1 MKSKKKY
8 ALLITLFLLLIIG
21 TYYFVLK
28 DYSLKEFETSL
39 QNCKIFYIV
48 ISFIC
53 VFLFAF
59 FGALFLKRMLKH
71 FNKKVTWFHSFGYV
85 MTEVYFS
92 AITPSSTGGQPVQMY
107 EMNKDGIMVRT
118 SGIVVLLN
126 TILYKIALILI
137 ALILVPIYLKSIF
150 NINTVFNYLIVLGTI
165 TNILVII
172 LFIAMIY
179 SKKTLPKIIK
189 GLISF
194 GNKIHIIKNKETLIK
209 KFEDALKDYKKCASI
224 TKQKPLILLE
234 GLIYMILQR
243 LSILSISY
251 FIYLSF
257 GLNKLSCLELI
268 AFQVCITLASD
279 FVPLPGG
286 VGISESLLLKINKFI
301 YGATLA
307 TSSMILLR
315 GISFYIFV
323 ILGGIFYLIFHL
335 SKRKKT
341 KKIAWKSGFFNV
353 LLMYKILR
361 SDKNETNKRLRG
373 GGQSIDS

>member
-373 GGQSIDS
+373 GGNL

>member
-8 ALLITLFLLLIIG
+8 TLFITLFLLLIIG

-28 DYSLKEFETSL
+28 DYSLKEFEASL
-39 QNCKIFYIV
+39 QNCNIFYIV

-53 VFLFAF
+53 VFLFTF

-85 MTEVYFS
+85 MTEIYFS

-137 ALILVPIYLKSIF
+137 ALVLVPIYLKSIF
-150 NINTVFNYLIVLGTI
+150 NINTLFNYLIVLGTI

-179 SKKTLPKIIK
+179 SKKTLPKMIK

-194 GNKIHIIKNKETLIK
+194 GNKIDIIRNKEALIK

-257 GLNKLSCLELI
+257 GLDKISCLELI

-323 ILGGIFYLIFHL
+323 VLGGIFYLIFHL
-335 SKRKKT
+335 SKRAKAKR
-341 KKIAWKSGFFNV
+341 ISWKSDSFNV
-353 LLMYKILR
+353 LLI
-361 SDKNETNKRLRG
+361 
-373 GGQSIDS
+373 

>member
-1 MKSKKKY
+1 
-8 ALLITLFLLLIIG
+8 
-21 TYYFVLK
+21 
-28 DYSLKEFETSL
+28 
-39 QNCKIFYIV
+39 
-48 ISFIC
+48 
-53 VFLFAF
+53 
-59 FGALFLKRMLKH
+59 
-71 FNKKVTWFHSFGYV
+71 
-85 MTEVYFS
+85 
-92 AITPSSTGGQPVQMY
+92 
-107 EMNKDGIMVRT
+107 
-118 SGIVVLLN
+118 
-126 TILYKIALILI
+126 
-137 ALILVPIYLKSIF
+137 
-150 NINTVFNYLIVLGTI
+150 
-165 TNILVII
+165 
-172 LFIAMIY
+172 MIY
-179 SKKTLPKIIK
+179 SKKTLPKMIK

-194 GNKIHIIKNKETLIK
+194 GNKIHIIRNKEALIK

-257 GLNKLSCLELI
+257 GLDKISCLELI

-323 ILGGIFYLIFHL
+323 VLGGIFYLIFHL
-335 SKRKKT
+335 SKRAK
-341 KKIAWKSGFFNV
+341 A
-353 LLMYKILR
+353 
-361 SDKNETNKRLRG
+361 KRI
-373 GGQSIDS
+373 S

>member
-8 ALLITLFLLLIIG
+8 TLFITLFLLLIIG

-28 DYSLKEFETSL
+28 DYSLKEFEASL
-39 QNCKIFYIV
+39 QNCNIFYIV

-53 VFLFAF
+53 VFLFTF

-85 MTEVYFS
+85 MTEIYFS

-137 ALILVPIYLKSIF
+137 ALVLVPIYLKSIF
-150 NINTVFNYLIVLGTI
+150 NINTLFNYLIVLGTI

-179 SKKTLPKIIK
+179 SKKTLPKMIK

-194 GNKIHIIKNKETLIK
+194 GNKIHIIRNK
-209 KFEDALKDYKKCASI
+209 
-224 TKQKPLILLE
+224 
-234 GLIYMILQR
+234 
-243 LSILSISY
+243 
-251 FIYLSF
+251 
-257 GLNKLSCLELI
+257 
-268 AFQVCITLASD
+268 
-279 FVPLPGG
+279 
-286 VGISESLLLKINKFI
+286 
-301 YGATLA
+301 
-307 TSSMILLR
+307 
-315 GISFYIFV
+315 
-323 ILGGIFYLIFHL
+323 
-335 SKRKKT
+335 
-341 KKIAWKSGFFNV
+341 
-353 LLMYKILR
+353 
-361 SDKNETNKRLRG
+361 
-373 GGQSIDS
+373 